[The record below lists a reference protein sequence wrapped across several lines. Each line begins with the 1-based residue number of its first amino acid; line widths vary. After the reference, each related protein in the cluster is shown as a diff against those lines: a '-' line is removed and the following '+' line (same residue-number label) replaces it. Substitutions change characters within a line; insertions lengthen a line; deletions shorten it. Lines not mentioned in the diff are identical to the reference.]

1 MNQNEE
7 KSLMKEFVVE
17 SAKKKVKRYLW
28 VKLLLPLLPVL
39 LIIGGFL
46 GLVAM
51 SAVLS
56 QTGSKSDNLSGE
68 ISQLGSDEIPKEY
81 IEYYKEAEKEYGIPW
96 NVIAAI
102 HKVETNFGTIDPMVS
117 SAGAVGHMQFMKQTW
132 VGWSAPYPTINGL
145 GDIAIPNSDLMNPE
159 IIARYG
165 GYGVDANKDKKAD
178 PFNAHDAIFSA
189 GNYLKAN
196 GGETDIRKAVFA
208 YNHADWYVD
217 KVLKIAESYVNAGSS
232 GGGGKG
238 DGTWKNPVRTP
249 YQVSQEWDSINVDT
263 LIHGGIDLASTPVG
277 SKPPIYCAKAGKV
290 LVVGSNLGYEGN
302 YVMVEHEGGFV
313 TYYGHFDSVSVT
325 QGQQVTNETVL
336 GIMGQTGLATGVHL
350 HFEVRQGG
358 SSANSRINPRD
369 VIGF

>member
-1 MNQNEE
+1 MNQNEEE

-17 SAKKKVKRYLW
+17 GAKQKVKRYLW
-28 VKLLLPLLPVL
+28 LKILLPLLPVL
-39 LIIGGFL
+39 IVVFSFF
-46 GLVAM
+46 GLVTL

-56 QTGSKSDNLSGE
+56 QTDSKNDNLSGE

-81 IEYYKEAEKEYGIPW
+81 IEYYKGAEKEYGIPW

-145 GDIAIPNSDLMNPE
+145 GDINIPNADLMNPE
-159 IIARYG
+159 IIAKYG

-196 GGETDIRKAVFA
+196 GGETDIRKSVFA
-208 YNHADWYVD
+208 YNHAEWYVD
-217 KVLKIAESYVNAGSS
+217 KVMTIAQSYVNVGSS
-232 GGGGKG
+232 GSKG
-238 DGTWKNPVRTP
+238 DGTWKNPVKTP
-249 YQVSQEWDSINVDT
+249 YVVSQEWDSINIDG
-263 LIHGGIDLASTPVG
+263 LIHGGIDIASTPVG
-277 SKPPIYCAKAGKV
+277 SKPPVYSAKSGKV

-302 YVMVEHEGGFV
+302 YVMVQHEGGYV
-313 TYYGHFDSVSVT
+313 TYYGHFDSVNVK
-325 QGQQVTNETVL
+325 QGQEVTNETVL

-358 SSANSRINPRD
+358 SSSSSRINPR
-369 VIGF
+369 VLINF